1 MKSIIILMMFLSSFS
16 GFTAT
21 KVLMMV
27 PNDFMWPEYGL
38 PYQAYKDAGFEV
50 SVAGRFKEQLIPD
63 RRNVI
68 KGNALF
74 FPEAGPIKAEMTFEN
89 VNVDEFDA
97 ITFVAGNGAWHDFFP
112 NDVVHK
118 IVTTAVQ
125 KNKVLGLLCASSGLL
140 GVAGNYDGKQTPVAA
155 GRKVVGYYR
164 VEGLLTKFGKTNYV
178 QGGRNEPG
186 VAVDGNLITGRNPES
201 SKIFGDKVVEILM
214 GRNPSSAK
222 KK

>member
-1 MKSIIILMMFLSSFS
+1 MKIAILLIILLTSFS
-16 GFTAT
+16 AISAT
-21 KVLMMV
+21 KVLMIV

-38 PYQAYKDAGFEV
+38 PYRAYKEAGFEV

-63 RRNVI
+63 RRNVL

-74 FPEAGPIKAEMTFEN
+74 FPDAGPVRADMTFEE
-89 VNVDEFDA
+89 VDIDQFDA

-112 NDVVHK
+112 SDVVHK
-118 IVTTAVQ
+118 IVIAAIQ
-125 KNKVLGLLCASSGLL
+125 KNKVLGLLCASTGLL
-140 GVAGNYDGKQTPVAA
+140 GIAGNYNGKQAPVAA

-164 VEGLLTKFGKTNYV
+164 VEGLLTLFGKTNFV

-186 VAVDGNLITGRNPES
+186 VQVDGTLITGRNPES
-201 SKIFGDKVVEILM
+201 SQIFGDKVVEVLM